1 MMHAEHMGIS
11 IHVDTPIAGWFIIE
25 NPVYPLVI

>member
-1 MMHAEHMGIS
+1 MKNDEEHMGIS

-25 NPVYPLVI
+25 NPIEN